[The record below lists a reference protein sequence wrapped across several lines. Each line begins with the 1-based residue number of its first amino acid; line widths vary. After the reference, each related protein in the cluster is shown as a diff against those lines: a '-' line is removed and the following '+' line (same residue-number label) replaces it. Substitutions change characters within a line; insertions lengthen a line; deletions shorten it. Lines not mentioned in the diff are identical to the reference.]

1 MLFPT
6 LNFLIF
12 FLIVLAVAWALVE
25 RDQWRKIFLTA
36 ASYVFY
42 AFWDWRF
49 TFLLL
54 GNTLAIY
61 LVGLW
66 IGAATK
72 PSGRG
77 NGPPGSA
84 SPSCSSCSASSS
96 ISSSSSRR

>member
-12 FLIVLAVAWALVE
+12 FLIVLALAWALVG
-25 RDQWRKIFLTA
+25 RDSWRKFALTA

-54 GNTLAIY
+54 GKTVGIY

-66 IGAATK
+66 IGRAASERMRK
-72 PSGRG
+72 VARPWVMV
-77 NGPPGSA
+77 
-84 SPSCSSCSASSS
+84 
-96 ISSSSSRR
+96 